1 MILIDFERILMWT
14 VLLADQSR
22 RTYFHQKKVPEMEF
36 SDKADIENAQ
46 ACCPTPSGLRDRVAG
61 RSSEIGQIC
70 SYLFFFQC
78 GLHIRACHQVDIQ
91 IPEGL

>member
-1 MILIDFERILMWT
+1 MILIDFERILMYLH
-14 VLLADQSR
+14 LLAGQSR
-22 RTYFHQKKVPEMEF
+22 RTFFHQKKVPEMEF

-70 SYLFFFQC
+70 SYQGFSNVVF
-78 GLHIRACHQVDIQ
+78 INSKY
-91 IPEGL
+91 